1 MFESTTKLRV
11 RYGETDQMGY
21 VYHGNY
27 ASFFEM
33 GRIDWLRKLGISYK
47 DMENNGVMLPVY
59 KLNTKFLKPAYY
71 DDELFIK
78 TRIKEMPGVRI
89 SFNYKIYNQM
99 DELITTGETD
109 LVFINK
115 KTNKPMRCPKYI
127 LKKLQLSE

>member
-1 MFESTTKLRV
+1 MLDSVIKIRV

-47 DMENNGVMLPVY
+47 EMEANGVMLPVY
-59 KLNTKFLKPAYY
+59 KLNTTFLKPAFY
-71 DDELFIK
+71 DDEIYIK
-78 TRIKEMPGVRI
+78 TSLKEIPGVRI
-89 SFNYKIYNQM
+89 SFNYKIFNQTE
-99 DELITTGETD
+99 ELITIGETE
-109 LVFINK
+109 LVFINM

-127 LKKLQLSE
+127 LEKLQLTE